1 MMQAQEYWS
10 GCHALLQGIFH
21 ISGTE
26 PESLRSP
33 ALAGGLFTTSAIW
46 ELGTILWLD
55 GITDS
60 MDMSLGELRELV
72 MDREAWRAAIHG
84 VTKSWTERAAR
95 AAELQLC
102 AQAR

>member
-1 MMQAQEYWS
+1 MTPRTVGRQGFSRQEYWS

-46 ELGTILWLD
+46 ELGTILERVILEELSREW
-55 GITDS
+55 TF
-60 MDMSLGELRELV
+60 ELRCGGEEV
-72 MDREAWRAAIHG
+72 VSRKRG
-84 VTKSWTERAAR
+84 K
-95 AAELQLC
+95 
-102 AQAR
+102 